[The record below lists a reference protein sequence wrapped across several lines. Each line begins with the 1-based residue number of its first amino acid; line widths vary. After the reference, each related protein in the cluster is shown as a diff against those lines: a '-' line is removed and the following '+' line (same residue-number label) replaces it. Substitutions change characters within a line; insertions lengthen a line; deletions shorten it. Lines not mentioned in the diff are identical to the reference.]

1 MPVRDRGQSAS
12 IATDAA
18 ARRHALPDA
27 PKLFT
32 PLGALHAALHGAR
45 DLGHDTDFSTWPRQS
60 GWWLAGREKTADFH
74 DLENP

>member
-12 IATDAA
+12 IATDAT

-32 PLGALHAALHGAR
+32 PLGALHGAR
-45 DLGHDTDFSTWPRQS
+45 DLGHDTDLSAWPEQA

-74 DLENP
+74 DPENP